1 MRRYYVYKVTNKVN
15 NKVYVGRTFDFFRR
29 LTQHCKESESE
40 TSQLHMDFKNYGIEN
55 FVWEVLCVVDDKYE
69 ADKKE
74 KEYIR
79 LFGCLE
85 PNGYNKT
92 AGGTSGVLW
101 DTKPILCFEKD
112 GTFIKKYE
120 SASQT
125 IKDGFFIHG
134 VIDCCDHKA
143 ISCHDKVFMY
153 EEEFLKSGFVKRE
166 KNCSSVCHPV
176 VQCDLFGNFIA
187 EYDSVIEASRNT
199 GIGRSSISSNLIG
212 QRKTT
217 GGYIFVYK
225 EDYPIKDLNSHS
237 KRQKGI
243 KIACINPETNERVAI
258 YNSIAEAGR
267 SLNVNYKA
275 IQRIVDRDNRT
286 AFGYKWKTIS

>member
-1 MRRYYVYKVTNKVN
+1 MRNYYVYKVTNKVN
-15 NKVYVGRTFDFFRR
+15 NKVYVGRTLDFFKRI
-29 LTQHCKESESE
+29 TQHCKESESE
-40 TSQLHMDFKNYGIEN
+40 TSQLHMDFKKYGIEN
-55 FVWEVLCVVDDKYE
+55 FTWEVLCIVDDKYE

-79 LFGCLE
+79 LFGSLE

-92 AGGTSGVLW
+92 GGGTSGVSW
-101 DTKPILCFEKD
+101 DTKPILCFEED
-112 GTFIKKYE
+112 GTLIKKYE

-125 IKDGFFIHG
+125 VVDGFFIHG

-143 ISCHDKVFMY
+143 TRCHGKVFMY
-153 EEEFLKSGFVKRE
+153 EEEFLKNGFMKRE
-166 KNCSSVCHPV
+166 KSYKSFQHPV
-176 VQCDLFGNFIA
+176 VQCDLQGNFIA
-187 EYDSVIEASRNT
+187 EFDSVIEASRNT
-199 GIGRSSISSNLIG
+199 GIERPSISSNIIG

-225 EDYPIKDLNSHS
+225 EDFPIKDLGTHS
-237 KRQKGI
+237 KKKKGR
-243 KIACINPETNERVAI
+243 KVAQINPETNEQIAI

-267 SLNVNYKA
+267 ALGVNYKA

-286 AFGYKWKTIS
+286 AYGYKWKTIS